1 MKCRNCGQEIND
13 NAKFCT
19 YCGTQNI
26 QEPAPE
32 AQPAPVQPEMPAQ
45 PETPAQPVA
54 PAEPIQPVYAPVP
67 PVQTP
72 TQPQPPVQQP
82 YYQPQVQ
89 PAQSP
94 SEDKKPIFKQWWFWT
109 IIAVIVLLVVGIIAF
124 AGSSDKNPD
133 NDVVITTEESEN
145 DNSGDEEE
153 TEEETEAES
162 EEETEEHDDSYN
174 NYDDGYNY
182 DDNNDFEMTNVMLNE
197 KFTVGELCE
206 ITLNNCYWA
215 DYLCAE
221 DEDPDFIISDSEP
234 IDGETYIVI
243 EATVKNISGSE
254 ISFEN
259 LFAEFVVNDKYTYD
273 NSVKIL
279 SESSSGGFLSSL
291 VQLTPLQEKT
301 VYIICSIPDEMAE
314 SATTVDFI
322 FGADKEFSYEPSWN
336 GKDACDYLYIAE
348 FEVVDE

>member
-13 NAKFCT
+13 SAKFCT

-32 AQPAPVQPEMPAQ
+32 AQAAPVQPEAPEQ
-45 PETPAQPVA
+45 PSAPTEPV
-54 PAEPIQPVYAPVP
+54 Q

-72 TQPQPPVQQP
+72 SQPQPPVQQP
-82 YYQPQVQ
+82 YYQPQAQ
-89 PAQSP
+89 PVQSP
-94 SEDKKPIFKQWWFWT
+94 SEEKTPIFKQWWFWT

-124 AGSSDKNPD
+124 AGASDKEPD
-133 NDVVITTEESEN
+133 NDVIVTTEESEN
-145 DNSGDEEE
+145 DAAED
-153 TEEETEAES
+153 EEETEAED
-162 EEETEEHDDSYN
+162 EEETETETEEHNDSYN

-206 ITLNNCYWA
+206 ITLNDCYSA

-221 DEDPDFIISDSEP
+221 GEDPDYMFSESKP
-234 IDGETYIVI
+234 IDGETYIVV

-254 ISFEN
+254 ITFSDI
-259 LFAEFVVNDKYTYD
+259 FAEFIFNDKYTYD
-273 NSVKIL
+273 ESVSIL
-279 SESSSGGFLSSL
+279 SEYSSGGFLSSL

-301 VYIICSIPDEMAE
+301 VYFVCSVPDEMANT
-314 SATTVDFI
+314 ATTIDLV
-322 FGADKEFSYEPSWN
+322 FGTDKEFSFEPSWN
-336 GKDACDYLYIAE
+336 GKDSCDYLYIAE